1 MDAYFVCLAN
11 SYKRGGRCVAGVEI
25 RIDTSM
31 HWDVV
36 RRDDGTPRWI
46 LPIARETDFGEI
58 PEIIARDIPLWSVAK
73 LSDAD
78 PCPEF
83 SHREDVHFSQIQ
95 AIGTVRPDRRIIEQ
109 FVDNNQSTLFHST
122 DNSISIEA
130 YQLGDHSLTMVHPDG
145 FTFHLDATRQ
155 RAKYRLYFSYSGANY
170 DMPITDPAFY
180 GLLEQ
185 RPQLT
190 DELTDVYLVL
200 SLGLEYEGRHHKLIA
215 AMIMPGADVGAEVPF
230 GVITLNR
237 LREKSVRRFS
247 RAERRACKKAIVVP
261 SNDGPSVYF
270 KMRDGSE
277 KFVMLESGSRQR
289 MWSVVNLR
297 HALLLTYE
305 DAQGREV
312 QRIRMLPLNNWQ
324 SILNRIRTLKP

>member
-1 MDAYFVCLAN
+1 
-11 SYKRGGRCVAGVEI
+11 
-25 RIDTSM
+25 
-31 HWDVV
+31 
-36 RRDDGTPRWI
+36 
-46 LPIARETDFGEI
+46 
-58 PEIIARDIPLWSVAK
+58 
-73 LSDAD
+73 
-78 PCPEF
+78 
-83 SHREDVHFSQIQ
+83 
-95 AIGTVRPDRRIIEQ
+95 
-109 FVDNNQSTLFHST
+109 
-122 DNSISIEA
+122 
-130 YQLGDHSLTMVHPDG
+130 
-145 FTFHLDATRQ
+145 
-155 RAKYRLYFSYSGANY
+155 
-170 DMPITDPAFY
+170 
-180 GLLEQ
+180 
-185 RPQLT
+185 
-190 DELTDVYLVL
+190 
-200 SLGLEYEGRHHKLIA
+200 
-215 AMIMPGADVGAEVPF
+215 MIMPGADVGAEVPF